1 MSETK
6 EINVLYFARLRD
18 KIGLEGEAVAL
29 PDDVSTV
36 GDLFALL
43 QSRSDAHASALLEDA
58 SIRAAVDQQHA
69 EMETPLS
76 NAREVAFFPPMT
88 GG

>member
-1 MSETK
+1 MSGTT

-18 KIGLEGEAVAL
+18 KIGLEGEAIAL
-29 PDDVSTV
+29 SDEVGTV

-43 QSRSDAHASALLEDA
+43 QNRSDAHASALADDV

-69 EMETPLS
+69 DMETPLS
-76 NAREVAFFPPMT
+76 GAREVAFFPPMT